1 MRSLARYLSASALLC
16 FACSSQAPT
25 TGSAKPE
32 ARASGGASAS
42 AAASA
47 TTSSV
52 ASASV
57 SASAAPPAPSASS
70 VPPPMP
76 SAVTECVATGS
87 HLGAYVP
94 TVADVQ
100 AALGALRQEACLKKE
115 IAADAIAACA
125 AKLGKTAMTISTD
138 ALGDTK
144 GGCQVTIQGA
154 EWGGRRWVVIDELHR
169 EVGTFFGGSNAVEML
184 EPKPVHYLDALGG
197 KHSELCSTTASGGAP
212 VKEADLPPGWSK
224 LPDEVKRFLCNGSD

>member
-1 MRSLARYLSASALLC
+1 
-16 FACSSQAPT
+16 
-25 TGSAKPE
+25 
-32 ARASGGASAS
+32 
-42 AAASA
+42 
-47 TTSSV
+47 
-52 ASASV
+52 
-57 SASAAPPAPSASS
+57 
-70 VPPPMP
+70 MP

-154 EWGGRRWVVIDELHR
+154 ESGGRKWIVFDQFHR
-169 EVGTFFGGSNAVEML
+169 DGATFFGGSHAVEMTQ
-184 EPKPVHYLDALGG
+184 PKPTLYLEALGG
-197 KHSELCSTTASGGAP
+197 KHAELCPTTAIGGAP
-212 VKEADLPPGWSK
+212 PKEADLPPGWSTLPEAVK
-224 LPDEVKRFLCNGSD
+224 LFLCSGAD